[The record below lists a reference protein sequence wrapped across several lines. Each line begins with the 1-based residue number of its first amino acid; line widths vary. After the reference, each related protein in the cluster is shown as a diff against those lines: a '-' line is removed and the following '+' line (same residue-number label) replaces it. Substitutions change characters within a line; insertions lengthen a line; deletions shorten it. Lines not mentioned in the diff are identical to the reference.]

1 MVQIR
6 VRACMKCREYGI
18 IQPEN
23 PANQEVIKVF
33 EGKHRGHT
41 VVTLDFNEVKG
52 TFKNFQKEEAEE
64 SEESSE
70 SAE

>member
-6 VRACMKCREYGI
+6 VRACMKCREYAAI
-18 IQPEN
+18 HPEN
-23 PANQEVIKVF
+23 SANQGVIKLF

-41 VVTLDFNEVKG
+41 IVTLDFNEVKG
-52 TFKNFQKEEAEE
+52 TFKNFQDQKAEE
-64 SEESSE
+64 SNESSE

>member
-1 MVQIR
+1 
-6 VRACMKCREYGI
+6 MKCREYVLI
-18 IQPEN
+18 HPEN
-23 PANQEVIKVF
+23 PENQEVIKVF

-52 TFKNFQKEEAEE
+52 TFKNFQEEKAEE

-70 SAE
+70 SEE

>member
-1 MVQIR
+1 MR
-6 VRACMKCREYGI
+6 CREYVNI
-18 IQPEN
+18 HPEN
-23 PANQEVIKVF
+23 PANQEVIKIF

-52 TFKNFQKEEAEE
+52 TFKNFQEKK
-64 SEESSE
+64 SEEPSE

>member
-6 VRACMKCREYGI
+6 VRACMKCREYAI
-18 IQPEN
+18 IHPEDHTY
-23 PANQEVIKVF
+23 QEVIKVF

-52 TFKNFQKEEAEE
+52 TFKNFQEEKAEE

-70 SAE
+70 AEE

>member
-1 MVQIR
+1 MR
-6 VRACMKCREYGI
+6 CREYAI
-18 IQPEN
+18 IHPED
-23 PANQEVIKVF
+23 PANQRVIKFF

-52 TFKNFQKEEAEE
+52 TFKNFQEEKSEE

-70 SAE
+70 STD

>member
-1 MVQIR
+1 
-6 VRACMKCREYGI
+6 MKCREYVLI
-18 IQPEN
+18 HPED
-23 PANQEVIKVF
+23 PVNQEVVKVF

-52 TFKNFQKEEAEE
+52 TFKNFQEEKAEE

-70 SAE
+70 AKE

>member
-1 MVQIR
+1 MR
-6 VRACMKCREYGI
+6 CREYAI
-18 IQPEN
+18 IHPEN
-23 PANQEVIKVF
+23 PANQEVIKLF

-52 TFKNFQKEEAEE
+52 TFKNFQEKKAEE
-64 SEESSE
+64 TEDSSE